1 MYSAFQAAQ
10 EVDILG
16 CSASP
21 MWLEAATQFASRP
34 VVKAAFVGLAVV
46 DLVAV
51 VVAVAVAVA
60 VVVVVVVVVAAAA
73 AAVPAVAISGLGPRC
88 AVGNGKTP
96 SETPK
101 LQPPRPLSSSSRV
114 QRGSR
119 RLWAS
124 RHRTPPEVQV

>member
-1 MYSAFQAAQ
+1 VYSAFQAAQ

-46 DLVAV
+46 DFVAVVV

-60 VVVVVVVVVAAAA
+60 VVVVAAA

>member
-16 CSASP
+16 CSVSP

-51 VVAVAVAVA
+51 VVAVAVAV
-60 VVVVVVVVVAAAA
+60 VVVVAAAAA

>member
-16 CSASP
+16 CSVSP

-51 VVAVAVAVA
+51 VVVVAVAVAVA
-60 VVVVVVVVVAAAA
+60 VVVVVVAAA

-101 LQPPRPLSSSSRV
+101 PQPPRPLSSSSRV

>member
-1 MYSAFQAAQ
+1 VYSAFQAAQ

-51 VVAVAVAVA
+51 VVAVAVAV
-60 VVVVVVVVVAAAA
+60 VVVVAAAAA